1 MSKLKYAFA
10 MLAAGG
16 AVGAASE
23 ASAATIITQDFNFA
37 GTDAPQAVVL
47 GDGPAQFFYG
57 FGPSQAKFD
66 FPGSYLTGT
75 SFGVLGITSDMA
87 GLPAAGETFTNKE
100 VKTSFSPPIGPGG
113 PLIESSGLDLSTQS
127 GADLF
132 VHLAFKSDGVL
143 YVGTAD
149 VGGDTTLK
157 SIDYETAKDGGF
169 GNIAVPEPD
178 VWAMLIAGLGLT
190 GAALRQRRGQL
201 ALSA

>member
-1 MSKLKYAFA
+1 MGGSVSKLKYAFA

-23 ASAATIITQDFNFA
+23 ASAATIITQDFGFA
-37 GTDAPQAVVL
+37 GTDLPQAVVL

-57 FGPSQAKFD
+57 VGGLSKAD
-66 FPGSYLTGT
+66 FPGSYLTRT
-75 SFGVLGITSDMA
+75 AFGVLGDTSDTA
-87 GLPAAGETFTNKE
+87 GLPASGETFTNKE
-100 VKTSFSPPIGPGG
+100 VKTSYLPASGPFGFSTATGN
-113 PLIESSGLDLSTQS
+113 
-127 GADLF
+127 DLF
-132 VHLAFKSDGVL
+132 VHLAFRSDGVT

-157 SIDYETAKDGGF
+157 SIDYETAKDAGF
-169 GNIAVPEPD
+169 GNIAVPEPE
-178 VWAMLIAGLGLT
+178 VWAMMIAGLGLT

>member
-1 MSKLKYAFA
+1 

-57 FGPSQAKFD
+57 FSLGQSKFD
-66 FPGSYLTGT
+66 TGSFLTAT
-75 SFGVLGITSDMA
+75 SFGVLGLTSDTA
-87 GLPAAGETFTNKE
+87 GLPTAGETFTSKQ
-100 VKTSFSPPIGPGG
+100 VKTSFSISG
-113 PLIESSGLDLSTQS
+113 PLSAPSIGGAGPDLSTET
-127 GADLF
+127 GNDLF

-149 VGGDTTLK
+149 VGGDTTLE
-157 SIDYETAKDGGF
+157 SITYETAKDGGF

-178 VWAMLIAGLGLT
+178 VWAMMIAGLGLS